1 MKSPMMRRNILKG
14 WNILV
19 GQKQIQENMHL
30 MMTTV
35 HYLRRKLLMVL
46 NYLRQKLLMVL
57 NGVDIAIQNIVSSL
71 V

>member
-19 GQKQIQENMHL
+19 GQNQIQENMHL
-30 MMTTV
+30 MMTKV
-35 HYLRRKLLMVL
+35 
-46 NYLRQKLLMVL
+46 NYLCREFLMVL
-57 NGVDIAIQNIVSSL
+57 NGVDIATQNMVSSL